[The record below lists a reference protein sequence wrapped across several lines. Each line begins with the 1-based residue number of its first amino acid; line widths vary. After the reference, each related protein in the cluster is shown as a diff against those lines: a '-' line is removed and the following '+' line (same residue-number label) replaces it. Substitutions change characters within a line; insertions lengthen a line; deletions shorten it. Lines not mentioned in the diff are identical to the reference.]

1 MSEVI
6 NSKSN
11 VRESILTIIFLIS
24 ILGCS
29 SFIQA
34 QSRFYIEDGQI
45 DFESDAPL
53 ELIEART
60 KSMVGILDVDKKAFA
75 IAIPIASFNG
85 FNSSLQKEHFNEN
98 YLESEKYPKGIFK
111 GVITDEIDLRKNG
124 YYTVKAHGKLKLH
137 GIEKAREFE
146 CDIVIDDGVVNVKS
160 SFDIE
165 LVDHKIKIPTI
176 VAKKLSETITVNID
190 LNFTPK
196 K

>member
-1 MSEVI
+1 MSKTT
-6 NSKSN
+6 NLKFDF
-11 VRESILTIIFLIS
+11 RKKILTFIS
-24 ILGCS
+24 IISLLGYS

-34 QSRFYIEDGQI
+34 QSRLYIADGQI

-53 ELIEART
+53 ELIEAYT
-60 KSMVGILDVDKKAFA
+60 TSMVGILDLDKKAFA
-75 IAIPIASFNG
+75 IAIPISSFNG

-111 GVITDEIDLRKNG
+111 GIITDDIDLRKNG
-124 YYTVKAHGKLKLH
+124 YYTIQAQGKLKLH
-137 GIEKAREFE
+137 GIEKTREFE
-146 CDIVIDDGVVNVKS
+146 CDIVVNDGVVNVKS
-160 SFDIE
+160 SFDIK

-176 VAKKLSETITVNID
+176 VAKKLSETILVNID